1 MSRLIKQVIW
11 VRISR
16 LRIIGSWIISLNI
29 EVVLIRSRSTNPTS
43 KIPNVAL
50 IITTNNKQISIP
62 HPVPNKANTH
72 PNNNLP
78 KMPILTNQNSLT
90 SPKNQT
96 CETHFPNNNLPKMPI
111 LTNQNSLTSPKNQT
125 CETHF
130 LLTTTTQKRLPTP
143 EKGIRW
149 LTLLINSRISTRIDW
164 SMGIISLSSRVNLN
178 SRRVKGKN
186 SIRLIQGAGMRER

>member
-72 PNNNLP
+72 PSNNLP
-78 KMPILTNQNSLT
+78 KMPILTNQNSHT
-90 SPKNQT
+90 SPKNQI
-96 CETHFPNNNLPKMPI
+96 CG
-111 LTNQNSLTSPKNQT
+111 
-125 CETHF
+125 THF
-130 LLTTTTQKRLPTP
+130 LLTTTTQRRPPTP

-164 SMGIISLSSRVNLN
+164 SMGIISLSSRVNRN
-178 SRRVKGKN
+178 SRRVKEKN